1 MLAKTVEINWH
12 DGQAIYSVDFSPDGS
27 RYATAGADNS
37 VRVRPFFKVKKLK
50 KSKFCSLFRFG
61 AFINDLI
68 MPPQIFQLPPPTIQL
83 M

>member
-37 VRVRPFFKVKKLK
+37 VRVSCHK
-50 KSKFCSLFRFG
+50 KSKKRKKK
-61 AFINDLI
+61 A
-68 MPPQIFQLPPPTIQL
+68 
-83 M
+83 

>member
-37 VRVRPFFKVKKLK
+37 VRVSLLFFIYSYL
-50 KSKFCSLFRFG
+50 SFSFPL
-61 AFINDLI
+61 N
-68 MPPQIFQLPPPTIQL
+68 
-83 M
+83 

>member
-37 VRVRPFFKVKKLK
+37 VRVSKASILK
-50 KSKFCSLFRFG
+50 GDLLSLNLTTFEIRFG

-68 MPPQIFQLPPPTIQL
+68 MSLPI
-83 M
+83 

>member
-37 VRVRPFFKVKKLK
+37 VRVMCIQIYYLKRCTNKSIYKKK
-50 KSKFCSLFRFG
+50 KK
-61 AFINDLI
+61 DLEHS
-68 MPPQIFQLPPPTIQL
+68 
-83 M
+83 

>member
-37 VRVRPFFKVKKLK
+37 VRVCYSNTCLNPFFFKPY
-50 KSKFCSLFRFG
+50 FY
-61 AFINDLI
+61 IDLEHS
-68 MPPQIFQLPPPTIQL
+68 
-83 M
+83 